1 MISVVF
7 AAERKI
13 SRWGYDQR
21 ASDVQAVRSSIT
33 GDFYVLEN
41 LQLSTAVVSRIDGM
55 NRDVIWSKSIE

>member
-21 ASDVQAVRSSIT
+21 TTEVQAVRSSIT